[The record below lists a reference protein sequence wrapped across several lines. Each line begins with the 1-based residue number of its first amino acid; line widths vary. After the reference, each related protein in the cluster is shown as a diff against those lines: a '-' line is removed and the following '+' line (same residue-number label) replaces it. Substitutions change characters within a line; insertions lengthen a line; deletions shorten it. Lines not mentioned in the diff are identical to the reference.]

1 MTSDCIYRRKCGA
14 QRPDIER
21 RSGGYQPTG
30 WSDASSIPPPPTTDS
45 VVTYGGKRMNGHT
58 KIKTA
63 KTIICNMCNEFHS
76 DQPCEPSECE
86 WMQRLE
92 EDADTPAPKWTK
104 VEDGLPE
111 NGVDVLCWYEYF
123 RYGSYNRMFRTYG
136 IGYQCNG
143 NWAGESSF
151 GHKARVLAWM
161 PLPNPPKG
169 QKVGCS
175 E

>member
-1 MTSDCIYRRKCGA
+1 MMSDCIYRRKCGA
-14 QRPDIER
+14 QRPDSER

-58 KIKTA
+58 
-63 KTIICNMCNEFHS
+63 
-76 DQPCEPSECE
+76 
-86 WMQRLE
+86 
-92 EDADTPAPKWTK
+92 EDAANTSPAWTK

-111 NGVDVLCWYEYF
+111 EDE
-123 RYGSYNRMFRTYG
+123 
-136 IGYQCNG
+136 
-143 NWAGESSF
+143 
-151 GHKARVLAWM
+151 RVLAYFPDMAGSDCEIQISKGWALNKYVSHWM

-175 E
+175 K

>member
-1 MTSDCIYRRKCGA
+1 MTSDCIYRRKCGV

-58 KIKTA
+58 KIETA

-92 EDADTPAPKWTK
+92 EDADAPASKWTK
-104 VEDGLPE
+104 VEDKLPE
-111 NGVDVLCWYEYF
+111 EDE
-123 RYGSYNRMFRTYG
+123 
-136 IGYQCNG
+136 
-143 NWAGESSF
+143 
-151 GHKARVLAWM
+151 RVLAYLPDMAGSDCEIQISKGWALNKFVSHWM

-175 E
+175 K